1 MDTIFHSAN
10 IIVHII
16 AGSIAL
22 ILGFIILFK
31 SKGTLWHK
39 KAGKIFTFCLIL
51 IVITGILGV
60 VVFKRNLFLL
70 VITIL
75 AGYNTYSGV
84 SIVRRK
90 SNTIYWRDILVMIIS
105 VTITLYFIYYLQSI
119 GFYWNPVVIYSTVG
133 YLFMVITYDLIRY
146 CIPKSKYGNLWI
158 YEHIAKMMSAL
169 GGLFSAFIGTILP
182 NYKPYSQIL
191 PSLLMT
197 LLIIFFIIKVY
208 FQHLKKLKTQD
219 ERTLS

>member
-10 IIVHII
+10 IIIHII
-16 AGSIAL
+16 AGSAAL

-31 SKGTLWHK
+31 PKGTLWHK
-39 KAGKIFTFCLIL
+39 KAGKIFTCFLIL

-60 VVFKRNLFLL
+60 IVFKRNLFLL

-75 AGYNTYSGV
+75 AGYNTYSGFR
-84 SIVRRK
+84 IVRQK
-90 SNTIYWRDILVMIIS
+90 SNKFYWPDIFVMIVS
-105 VTITLYFIYYLQSI
+105 VTITLYFLYYLKSI
-119 GFYWNPVVIYSTVG
+119 GFYWNPVVISSTVG
-133 YLFMVITYDLIRY
+133 YLFMVITYDLFRY
-146 CIPKSKYGNLWI
+146 FIPKSKYGNLWI

-197 LLIIFFIIKVY
+197 LLTIFFVIKII
-208 FQHLKKLKTQD
+208 LNNRKKLKTKD
-219 ERTLS
+219 ESFLS